1 MYVYTHTHTRTCTHT
16 HTHTHRGFVNSYH
29 SGAPFSDGKVCGLW
43 FTGNTVYTVR
53 CLNCFIFLTQ
63 LTNSPGYSDHSCTQS
78 WSSPLPLGS
87 GNYTTPKL
95 LLLFLLQLSHMTI
108 WGSILSWFVFLPI
121 YAQVWYVY
129 ITTYST
135 PKILLTIVYRPT
147 LPFGSEMTG
156 LVRTNKTH
164 VKYINYIFFY
174 TYIPGLKI
182 VWECCILC
190 SHCTCSLYSTCTWY
204 SIQNVSTCRILCIQ
218 YHITSLYCIVKSSI

>member
-1 MYVYTHTHTRTCTHT
+1 M
-16 HTHTHRGFVNSYH
+16 
-29 SGAPFSDGKVCGLW
+29 P
-43 FTGNTVYTVR
+43 
-53 CLNCFIFLTQ
+53 CFIFLTQ
-63 LTNSPGYSDHSCTQS
+63 LTNLPGYSDHGCTQS

-135 PKILLTIVYRPT
+135 PKILHTIVYRPT

-174 TYIPGLKI
+174 TYQDSRLFGSAVFYALI
-182 VWECCILC
+182 VLVPCIALAPDI
-190 SHCTCSLYSTCTWY
+190 LY
-204 SIQNVSTCRILCIQ
+204 
-218 YHITSLYCIVKSSI
+218 KM